1 MDAYR
6 ERHQRQVGIMDEA
19 GLERLHGAGVA
30 IAGLGMGGSIFINL
44 VRLGIGR
51 FHVADPDNF
60 ERSNANRQR
69 EAKETTVGRRKDE
82 SLIEEARRINP
93 EVQIKTFPK
102 GVQPENVAEFLTG
115 MDFLVD
121 VVDIWAMPAK
131 LAVNAEA
138 RKRGVTTA
146 SCATLGYGC
155 SVIVFDHKGPSF
167 AELSGMDPA
176 LPPLENL
183 DRFGRFIAPEVPSY
197 MMAQVRKAMARQGHI
212 PFVVSGVEAAGAMC
226 SAEVARHLLGMGGG
240 MVAPKGTYLDP
251 VKVRLDVFE
260 ADWRARPSP
269 LA

>member
-1 MDAYR
+1 MDAYK
-6 ERHQRQVGIMDEA
+6 ERCQRQIGIMDEE
-19 GLERLHGAGVA
+19 GLELIHGAGVA
-30 IAGLGMGGSIFINL
+30 VAGLGMGGSIFINL

-69 EAKETTVGRRKDE
+69 EAKEDTVGVRKDDA
-82 SLIEEARRINP
+82 LIAEARRINP
-93 EVQIKTFPK
+93 AVQIKTFPK
-102 GVQPENVAEFLTG
+102 GVQPDNVAEYLEG

-138 RKRGVTTA
+138 RRRGVVTA
-146 SCATLGYGC
+146 SCATLGFGC
-155 SVIVFDHKGPSF
+155 SVIIFDHKGPSF

-176 LPPLENL
+176 LDPLVNL
-183 DRFGRFIAPEVPSY
+183 DRFGRFIAPEIPAY

-240 MVAPKGTYLDP
+240 VVAPKGVYLDP
-251 VKVRLDVFE
+251 IRSRLEVFE
-260 ADWRARPSP
+260 AS
-269 LA
+269 